1 MAKVTLSSKHQ
12 ITLPVGMVRV
22 LGLEA
27 GDTLT
32 LIQAGD
38 HLALFPKSAGFP
50 DSLVGSM
57 KGFWGTREEI
67 DRYVA
72 QERASW
78 GNKEDDWLEQVEDL
92 LASNEEARRI
102 VGKLKKLPRYA
113 SPTGDIERIEVADT
127 GKVRSALEELKRLG
141 AVREIPPPPDWSAGP
156 WVRLMRKVADCVEE

>member
-1 MAKVTLSSKHQ
+1 MPKVTLSSKNQ
-12 ITLPVGMVRV
+12 ITLPVGMVRI

-27 GDTLT
+27 GDILT

-38 HLALFPKSAGFP
+38 HLALFPKSASFP
-50 DSLVGSM
+50 DSIAGSM

-92 LASNEEARRI
+92 LASNEEARKI
-102 VGKLKKLPRYA
+102 VGKLKQRPRYA
-113 SPTGDIERIEVADT
+113 GPTGDIERIKAADP

-141 AVREIPPPPDWSAGP
+141 AVREIPPPPDWGAGP
-156 WVRLMRKVADCVEE
+156 WVRLVRKVANCVEE